1 MKHTK
6 AQRRRTERGSALLL
20 TILLTLVGA
29 MFLGLGVDAMSLVW
43 VRSNAQTTANL
54 AAAAVAL
61 EQQRYPAANPD
72 YLLETARATAA
83 LNGYSH
89 GVDAASVRLEQTD
102 GKISILVERDADVYF
117 LRAIRPQPVAVVAR
131 AGVQLPASQK
141 VGL

>member
-1 MKHTK
+1 MKHTE

-29 MFLGLGVDAMSLVW
+29 MFLGLAVDAMSLVW

-61 EQQRYPAANPD
+61 EQQRHPAATTD

-83 LNGYSH
+83 LNGYTH
-89 GVDAASVRLEQTD
+89 GVDAASVRLEQTN
-102 GKISILVERDADVYF
+102 GNVSILVERDAGVYF
-117 LRAIRPQPVAVVAR
+117 LRAIRPQPVAVAAR
-131 AGVQLPASQK
+131 AGVEAPAPQK
-141 VGL
+141 AGL